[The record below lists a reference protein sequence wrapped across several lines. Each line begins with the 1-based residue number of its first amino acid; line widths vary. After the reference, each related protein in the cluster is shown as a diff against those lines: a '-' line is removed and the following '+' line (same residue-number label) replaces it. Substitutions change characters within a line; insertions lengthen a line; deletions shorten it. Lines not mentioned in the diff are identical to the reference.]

1 MLHSTLGSRLK
12 KVCILFLNGFSP
24 ANDLSLGQSDQS
36 PSTNQIRSDHHQHK
50 NEVSLDKG
58 DKSSSIDT
66 QRNWTCIH
74 EVLLFEYVSCCC
86 NNPEL

>member
-36 PSTNQIRSDHHQHK
+36 PSTNQIRSDQIIINTKMRYHWIKVTNPHP
-50 NEVSLDKG
+50 L
-58 DKSSSIDT
+58 
-66 QRNWTCIH
+66 IH
-74 EVLLFEYVSCCC
+74 REIGHVFMKCCC
-86 NNPEL
+86 LSM